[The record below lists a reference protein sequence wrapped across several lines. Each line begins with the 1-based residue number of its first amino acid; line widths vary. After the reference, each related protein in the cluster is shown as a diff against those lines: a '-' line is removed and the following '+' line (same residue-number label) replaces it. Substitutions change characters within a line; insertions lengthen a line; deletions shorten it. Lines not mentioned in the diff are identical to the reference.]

1 MDLQYILEM
10 YVEQLKNV
18 LHTLERGTVVFHELS
33 ALGAHLVEELA
44 SYPKPITDNRKL
56 W

>member
-1 MDLQYILEM
+1 MDLQYTLET

-18 LHTLERGTVVFHELS
+18 SRALERGTVVFHELS
-33 ALGAHLVEELA
+33 VLGIHLVEELA
-44 SYPKPITDNRKL
+44 SYPKPRTDSRKL